1 MADTSNTRYRDFGD
15 TGETGGTAQVDRPL
29 VRAMTLG
36 ARGKCP
42 HCGEGQLFSRYLATV
57 PACSKCGEELHFHR
71 ADDLPAYLNI
81 FVTGHVVVGTMMLGI
96 DSELLPIWGF
106 TILTAAIAVGVSAA
120 LMRPLKGM
128 VVGAQWAM
136 RMHGFGG
143 NDD

>member
-1 MADTSNTRYRDFGD
+1 MADTSNVRYRDFGD
-15 TGETGGTAQVDRPL
+15 SGGEAQPDRSL
-29 VRAMTLG
+29 VRAMSFG

-42 HCGEGQLFSRYLATV
+42 HCGQGRMFSRYLAVTQ
-57 PACSKCGEELHFHR
+57 ACAECGEELHFHR

-96 DSELLPIWGF
+96 DSEFLPIWGF
-106 TILTAAIAVGVSAA
+106 TALTAAIAVGVSAA

-143 NDD
+143 DDD